1 MPMTSSGASRQFQWR
16 DRCGLAWDVDI
27 YDDGALISW
36 IARPRYVGGH
46 YMAHVQTHAHDSQR
60 QLPMAYL
67 LDVEVNERME
77 NRGAGSMLVG
87 QAIEECKR
95 RGHEGIEGEISFVDS
110 DHIDKLKYFYEKMGF
125 SFVTYDS
132 EHPKYG
138 STRVGKIE
146 MFFSL
151 P

>member
-1 MPMTSSGASRQFQWR
+1 
-16 DRCGLAWDVDI
+16 
-27 YDDGALISW
+27 
-36 IARPRYVGGH
+36 
-46 YMAHVQTHAHDSQR
+46 MAHVQTHDLDSQR
-60 QLPMAYL
+60 QLPMACL

-110 DHIDKLKYFYEKMGF
+110 DHFDKLKYFYEKMGF
-125 SFVTYDS
+125 SFVIYDS
-132 EHPKYG
+132 EHPNYG

-146 MFFSL
+146 VFFSL